1 MNGKHGIWRSHYS
14 RRSQYMR
21 SLVRMARGPLGATW
35 LALLLLLSLLGGLV
49 GFSAPEAKPRLQS
62 QEKQEKKKKD
72 DKERQRKRRTE
83 LSEVYKKWLEEDV
96 RWIIT
101 EEERAAF
108 LKLETDEEREQF
120 IEQFWLRRDPNPD
133 TEENEYREEHYRRI
147 AYANERFS
155 SGIPGWK
162 TDRGRIYIM
171 FGPPDSIESHP
182 AGGTYDRPIWEGG
195 GTTSTYPF
203 EIWFYRYIEGV
214 GSGIEIEFVD
224 PTMTGEYRIARS
236 PDEKDALLFVPGAG
250 LTLAEQLGLA
260 SKADR
265 PFFSPGNRERYP
277 LMHQRVQDQP
287 FERLQLLANLQ
298 RPPRVKF
305 NDLATLADAKLE
317 VEFDVLP
324 FQMRVDFVRITDSSI
339 LTLITVLMENQD
351 LSFKNEGG
359 YNVATVNIHGRI
371 RPVTGRRPQI
381 FEDVVTQ
388 RYTDDVFDIG
398 VKQKSIYQRQVTLP
412 PGHYVIDL
420 VIRDVNS
427 GRTGVVHHGIQVPK
441 YAEGQLSTSSLILA
455 ERIEPLHGRVAAGPF
470 VLGNL
475 KVRPNVN
482 TIFRHGDPVGIY
494 LQIYNPGVDQTTLRP
509 AVDVEYILLRDGRE
523 VMRFKEDGQ
532 NGLTRF
538 TTQQI
543 VLARALST
551 ETLPAG
557 TYTLK
562 VRITDHVAQRTI
574 EPTATFTLTERKE
587 N

>member
-1 MNGKHGIWRSHYS
+1 MNGEHGSGRPHHS
-14 RRSQYMR
+14 RRSPR
-21 SLVRMARGPLGATW
+21 GRRFDPRARGPLGVSV
-35 LALLLLLSLLGGLV
+35 LALVLGLAPLGSLAAPL
-49 GFSAPEAKPRLQS
+49 APEAAPRPQ
-62 QEKQEKKKKD
+62 KQEKKKE
-72 DKERQRKRRTE
+72 DKERQKKRKTE

-203 EIWFYRYIEGV
+203 EVWFYRYIEGV

-388 RYTDDVFDIG
+388 RYTDDVFDQG

-441 YAEGQLSTSSLILA
+441 YAEGQISTSSLILA

-482 TIFRHGDPVGIY
+482 SIFRRGDPVGIY
-494 LQIYNPGVDQTTLRP
+494 LQIYNPGIDQTTLRP
-509 AVDVEYILLRDGRE
+509 AVDVEYVLSRDGRE
-523 VMRFKEDGQ
+523 VMRFAEDGQ

-543 VLARALST
+543 VLARTLST
-551 ETLPAG
+551 EALAPG
-557 TYTLK
+557 TYALK

-574 EPTATFTLTERKE
+574 EPVATFTITERKE